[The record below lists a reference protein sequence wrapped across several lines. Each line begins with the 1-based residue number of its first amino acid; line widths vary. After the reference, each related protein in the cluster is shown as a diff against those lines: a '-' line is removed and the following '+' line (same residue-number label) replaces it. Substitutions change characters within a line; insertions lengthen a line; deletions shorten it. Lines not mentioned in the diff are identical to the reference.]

1 MSLRALAKQ
10 SSVLSVF
17 QATGLLQQRR
27 SIVESKDMNILNNP
41 LINFPIGFDTEWAAM
56 SLRALAKQ
64 SSVFSVF
71 QATGLLHFVRNDEV

>member
-1 MSLRALAKQ
+1 
-10 SSVLSVF
+10 
-17 QATGLLQQRR
+17 
-27 SIVESKDMNILNNP
+27 MNILNNP

-64 SSVFSVF
+64 SSVISVF